1 MQKKL
6 VIGGVAAAVVVAGA
20 GTWWAVDRSAEAQ
33 TTERGTC
40 GGATWELSMD
50 AEDGGVEVS
59 AEIQSSG
66 PGETW
71 DVALLRGDTSLLE
84 GTRTTDDD
92 GDLHAH
98 FVHRFQFF
106 GNTARDVDVDAV
118 VLLAHQRLARDLEQ
132 HAAIG
137 QVGSVG
143 GHWNKNRSNKSIG
156 PIAASKL
163 LRC

>member
-40 GGATWELSMD
+40 GGATWEFSME
-50 AEDGGVEVS
+50 AEDDGIEVS

-71 DVALLRGDTSLLE
+71 EVALLRGDTALLD
-84 GTRTTDDD
+84 GTRTTDAD
-92 GDLHAH
+92 GEI
-98 FVHRFQFF
+98 
-106 GNTARDVDVDAV
+106 DVDAFTADDTADPTYTATFTPADGEPCTAS
-118 VLLAHQRLARDLEQ
+118 LA
-132 HAAIG
+132 
-137 QVGSVG
+137 S
-143 GHWNKNRSNKSIG
+143 
-156 PIAASKL
+156 
-163 LRC
+163 